1 MKKKLSAK
9 RKQQAAEEEESKEE
23 SKKEEDE
30 VEEEKKYDFS
40 RCDFPM
46 AYSDRELAKHWFEFN
61 DTVVKPVM
69 PGEL

>member
-9 RKQQAAEEEESKEE
+9 RKQQEETKEESKEE
-23 SKKEEDE
+23 SKEEE
-30 VEEEKKYDFS
+30 EEEEEKKYDYS

-46 AYSDRELAKHWFEFN
+46 AYSDPELAKHWFEFN